1 MLSKKIFDNY
11 HKLPI
16 AAKASFWFIMCN
28 IVQKAMSVLTIPI
41 ITRML
46 STSEYGIYSV
56 FNSYGNTLIIFATLS
71 VYANGYYVGMKRYE
85 TDKLEYTSSMSGL
98 MFLLT
103 TVLFMMFLVF
113 KRTIVAYTGL
123 AFSAWILMFVWI
135 YGQSMV
141 NLWFTENR
149 YEFKY
154 RLIVA
159 ATVFTAIATPLL
171 KIVLIMF
178 FSKKGI
184 DKSLGAILGLVIP
197 VAIVGLLAWFVI
209 AIKGKT
215 MFSKEYW
222 KFALTFNIPLIPYYL
237 SQTILN
243 QADKIMIERIDSA
256 ASAGIYSVAY
266 SLAMTVTFIN
276 SAINGSF
283 IPWQFQN
290 MAKGNC
296 KSVAKVTNIIMLLL
310 AAANLMLIFIAP
322 EIIKVFA
329 AKEYMQAIYV
339 IPPVTIGV
347 FAIWLTQVFINTEFY
362 FEKNKLIAIS
372 SVMSAIL
379 NVILNAIAIPRY
391 GFLAA
396 GYTTLICYLANM
408 IFHGFASTLLLKK
421 NHMEY
426 PFEIGKIV
434 ILTIA
439 CIIIIFLTI
448 FLYNYAV
455 IRYMILAAALLI
467 IIVKYKYIKGMLEEI
482 LAKKTDF

>member
-1 MLSKKIFDNY
+1 MYKKIFGNY
-11 HKLPI
+11 SKLPI
-16 AAKASFWFIMCN
+16 AAKASFWFVICN

-71 VYANGYYVGMKRYE
+71 VYANGYYVGMKRYDD
-85 TDKLEYTSSMSGL
+85 DKLRYTSSVSGL

-103 TVLFMMFLVF
+103 TALFVIFLVF
-113 KRTIVAYTGL
+113 KRTVTAYTGL
-123 AFSAWILMFVWI
+123 ALSVWILMFIWI

-159 ATVFTAIATPLL
+159 ATIFTAIATPFL
-171 KIVLIMF
+171 KIVIISLF
-178 FSKKGI
+178 DKNGI

-197 VAIVGLLAWFVI
+197 VAIVGLLAFFVI
-209 AIKGKT
+209 TLKGKT
-215 MFSKEYW
+215 LFSKEYW
-222 KFALTFNIPLIPYYL
+222 KFALIFNIPLIPYYL

-243 QADKIMIERIDSA
+243 QADKIMIERMDSA
-256 ASAGIYSVAY
+256 SSAGIYSVAY
-266 SLAMTVTFIN
+266 SLAMTINIIN

-290 MAKGNC
+290 MAKGNY
-296 KSVAKVTNIIMLLL
+296 KNVAKVINIIMLLL

-347 FAIWLTQVFINTEFY
+347 LTIWLTQVFINAEFY
-362 FEKNKLIAIS
+362 LEKNKLIATS

-379 NVILNAIAIPRY
+379 NIILNAIAIPRY

-408 IFHGFASTLLLKK
+408 IFHGFASTHLLKK

-426 PFEIGKIV
+426 PFEVGKIV

-439 CIIIIFLTI
+439 CIGIMFLAMV
-448 FLYNYAV
+448 LYNYAV
-455 IRYMILAAALLI
+455 IRYIIFAAALLI
-467 IIVKYKYIKGMLEEI
+467 IIAKYKYIKEMLGGMLTV
-482 LAKKTDF
+482 KK